1 MHLHTHHQ
9 EALRSSEPPA
19 RPRTLIELVEG
30 SSIGRFRIGTE
41 IGRGGYAAVYRAFDP
56 WLERN
61 VAVKVTMRTKPTSRR
76 KVVWSEARA
85 LACVNHPHVVTLF
98 DMVQERDREVLV
110 MELVDGASLS
120 ELSRHSPLDSST
132 VAALGVQLADGL
144 EAIHAAGLVH
154 GDIKPANVRLTT
166 DGVLKILDLGVAVV
180 AGGATADARAPRS
193 LAGTVSYMSPER
205 LQGTGGDAR
214 GDIWSA
220 GAVLFELATGRR
232 AVDTL
237 TSSTLVRFVCQGIF
251 PERWNLASRM
261 ATPLADVIER
271 AMAPNPDAR
280 FQSARE
286 LGEALE
292 RVAVDAE
299 ACAHHAQDVKANRTA
314 LTH

>member
-1 MHLHTHHQ
+1 MQLQTHGHV
-9 EALRSSEPPA
+9 APRAHEPAPK
-19 RPRTLIELVEG
+19 RCKSFELAEG
-30 SSIGRFRIGTE
+30 SSVGRFRIGAE
-41 IGRGGYAAVYRAFDP
+41 IGRGGYATVYRAFDP
-56 WLERN
+56 WLERH
-61 VAVKVTMRTKPTSRR
+61 VAVKVTMKSQPVSKR
-76 KVVWSEARA
+76 KTTWSEARA

-120 ELSRHSPLDSST
+120 ELSRHSPLNSST
-132 VAALGVQLADGL
+132 VAALGIQLAEGL

-154 GDIKPANVRLTT
+154 GDIKPANLRLTS

-180 AGGATADARAPRS
+180 ASNATTDSKSPRS

-205 LQGTGGDAR
+205 LQGTGSDAR

-237 TSSTLVRFVCQGIF
+237 TSSSLVRFVCQGIF
-251 PERWNLASRM
+251 PERWHLASKM
-261 ATPLADVIER
+261 ATPLARVIER
-271 AMAPNPDAR
+271 AMAPDPAAR
-280 FQSARE
+280 FQTARE

-292 RVAVDAE
+292 RVAVDADASAARLE
-299 ACAHHAQDVKANRTA
+299 DMRAASA
-314 LTH
+314 LRPH

>member
-1 MHLHTHHQ
+1 MQLQTHVQ
-9 EALRSSEPPA
+9 EARRASEPAPK
-19 RPRTLIELVEG
+19 RCKSFELPEG
-30 SSIGRFRIGTE
+30 SSVGRFRIGAE
-41 IGRGGYAAVYRAFDP
+41 IGRGGYATVYRAFDP
-56 WLERN
+56 WLERH
-61 VAVKVTMRTKPTSRR
+61 VAVKVTMKSQPVSRR
-76 KVVWSEARA
+76 KKTWSEARA

-98 DMVQERDREVLV
+98 DMVQERDREVLI

-120 ELSRHSPLDSST
+120 ELSRHSALDAST

-154 GDIKPANVRLTT
+154 GDIKPANLRLTS
-166 DGVLKILDLGVAVV
+166 DGVLKILDLGVAVA
-180 AGGATADARAPRS
+180 AGGATTDAKAPRS

-205 LQGTGGDAR
+205 LQGTGDDAR
-214 GDIWSA
+214 ADIWSA

-237 TSSTLVRFVCQGIF
+237 TSSSLVRFVCQGVF
-251 PERWNLASRM
+251 PDRWHLASQM
-261 ATPLADVIER
+261 ARPLADVIER
-271 AMAPNPDAR
+271 AMAPEPEAR

-299 ACAHHAQDVKANRTA
+299 ASAPRLQDLRAATPSRM
-314 LTH
+314 H

>member
-9 EALRSSEPPA
+9 EALRSSEPPT

-56 WLERN
+56 WLERH

-154 GDIKPANVRLTT
+154 GDIKPANLRLTS

-180 AGGATADARAPRS
+180 AGNATADSKAPRS
-193 LAGTVSYMSPER
+193 LAGS
-205 LQGTGGDAR
+205 GG
-214 GDIWSA
+214 
-220 GAVLFELATGRR
+220 
-232 AVDTL
+232 
-237 TSSTLVRFVCQGIF
+237 
-251 PERWNLASRM
+251 
-261 ATPLADVIER
+261 
-271 AMAPNPDAR
+271 
-280 FQSARE
+280 
-286 LGEALE
+286 
-292 RVAVDAE
+292 
-299 ACAHHAQDVKANRTA
+299 
-314 LTH
+314 